1 MAALEPRGARQQGV
15 SECDVR
21 RSLMGGVRCTMKFA
35 FVTIIAF
42 FLSLLCQR
50 IAIKIRRL
58 HPWHIKLIYEAHI
71 SAGLIRPY

>member
-1 MAALEPRGARQQGV
+1 
-15 SECDVR
+15 
-21 RSLMGGVRCTMKFA
+21 MGGVRCTMKFA

-58 HPWHIKLIYEAHI
+58 YTPNTRGLY
-71 SAGLIRPY
+71 SAGHRHHVRYRTRPANETGATSGVSC